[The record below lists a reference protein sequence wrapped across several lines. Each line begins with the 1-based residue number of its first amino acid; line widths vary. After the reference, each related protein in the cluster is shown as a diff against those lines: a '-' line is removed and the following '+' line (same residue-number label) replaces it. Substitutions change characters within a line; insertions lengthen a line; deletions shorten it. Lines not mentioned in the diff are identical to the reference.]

1 MKRVTTG
8 AYMASAMVR
17 SPNRNGPPDLARH
30 SRQIAQTRSISD
42 CARDQILKPGKWP
55 FRLTGSDARRVV
67 NPEWIS
73 PQIERQCALCT
84 RSAGNRPASGMI
96 SLRYSAIASVSHTV
110 APSCRRHGTS
120 IDDDSSR
127 ISDFAEASSGEGTFL
142 SHSPPDKL
150 RSSHP
155 HSDHDEYVLLLMVSV
170 ALAMAFPLIPNAGRR
185 HAAVALPRRSA

>member
-17 SPNRNGPPDLARH
+17 SPHRKGQPDWVRH
-30 SRQIAQTRSISD
+30 SRQIAQTRSISA

-55 FRLTGSDARRVV
+55 FRLTGNDARSVV

-73 PQIERQCALCT
+73 PQIERQCARNK
-84 RSAGNRPASGMI
+84 RSAGNSPAFGMT

-110 APSCRRHGTS
+110 APSWRRHGTR

-127 ISDFAEASSGEGTFL
+127 ISARADASSGEVMI
-142 SHSPPDKL
+142 
-150 RSSHP
+150 SSNSRP
-155 HSDHDEYVLLLMVSV
+155 ENLVSSQPRSDHDE
-170 ALAMAFPLIPNAGRR
+170 
-185 HAAVALPRRSA
+185 